1 MEMSVK
7 MNVLYIRKNEMLNDY
22 VLGVVDVV
30 FEKNVIENMHKEK
43 RETKNNN
50 EEFGNE
56 EFLL

>member
-1 MEMSVK
+1 MSVK